1 MRKIGAYCF
10 SAMFLLLFTFA
21 PICTVCA
28 ESEGLILKA
37 QQPWETYG
45 NGSTCISGSSNLF
58 VYDIDNDGVTEI
70 VTGGS
75 MYQIVNQTRTVVQ
88 APLMIWNWDGKN
100 VTLELS
106 YKWPGSLRA
115 ISAADLDNDGI
126 VELITAGT
134 YRNETGSVNTLRI
147 WNWDNTELVLKAQFD
162 DKAVSAMFVADLDKD
177 GVPELLT
184 VGRLVKDNKTTAQM
198 TTWQY
203 SNGLN
208 VVQRVDLDVAN
219 VTNANSI
226 AAIDL
231 DGNGDIEI
239 VVGGYSDSLNNS
251 KGQVTVWNWVDNNFV
266 LKANREWQFGGEGYA
281 LTIAGG
287 VQGNTIVNNVK
298 AADINQDGKD
308 ELVVGGFTWD
318 GEDVLA
324 QIKVFAWDGLS
335 LAELDSVEW
344 AGDYLTEVKCL
355 YLFDVDND
363 GVNEV
368 ISSGTIAAAGSFKNA
383 SSSPD
388 RGQLRIWAL
397 TDGKLTLKID
407 TVWSLEDGVCAWN
420 VVAFN
425 LGGVPQ
431 IVTVGCLGVGG
442 LCDPNMRIWE
452 LPQSNNNYNIII
464 VIAAVLATATILTTL
479 MIIRKKA
486 SNTKKAL

>member
-10 SAMFLLLFTFA
+10 SAMLLLFFTFA

-28 ESEGLILKA
+28 ESEELILKA

-58 VYDIDNDGVTEI
+58 VYDIDGDGVNEI
-70 VTGGS
+70 ITGGS
-75 MYQIVNQTRTVVQ
+75 MYRIINETRTVGQ

-106 YKWPGSLRA
+106 YKWPGSIRA
-115 ISAADLDNDGI
+115 ISASDLDNDGI
-126 VELITAGT
+126 VELIIAGT
-134 YRNETGSVNTLRI
+134 CRNENASINTLRV
-147 WNWDNTELVLKAQFD
+147 WHWDNAELVLKAQFD
-162 DKAVSAMFVADLDKD
+162 DKAVSAMFVADLNKD
-177 GVPELLT
+177 GNPELLT

-198 TTWQY
+198 TIWHY
-203 SNGLN
+203 NNSSLN
-208 VVQRVDLDVAN
+208 LVQSVDLDAAN

-226 AAIDL
+226 TASDL
-231 DGNGDIEI
+231 DGNGDIEV

-266 LKANREWQFGGEGYA
+266 LKDNRDWQFGGEGYA

-324 QIKVFAWDGLS
+324 QIKLFTWDGLR
-335 LAELDSVEW
+335 LFELDSVEW
-344 AGDYLTEVKCL
+344 ASDYLTEVKCL
-355 YLFDVDND
+355 YLFDVNKD

-388 RGQLRIWAL
+388 RGQLRIWTL

-407 TVWSLEDGVCAWN
+407 KVWTLEDGACAWN
-420 VVAFN
+420 VAAFN
-425 LGGVPQ
+425 LGSVPQ
-431 IVTVGCLGVGG
+431 IVTVGCVGVGG

-452 LPQSNNNYNIII
+452 FAQSNYNLNIII
-464 VIAAVLATATILTTL
+464 VIAAVVVTATVLTTIL
-479 MIIRKKA
+479 LIRKKRLKL
-486 SNTKKAL
+486 TKL